1 MIQGIHTQ
9 GAYRKKGFSLVE
21 VLVYLAVTVLV
32 AGALITT
39 FLSLDTVLLRNKT
52 ERELTESARA
62 SLERIVRDMRL
73 ANGVNTSQSTFGVA
87 GGALALTDG
96 ATTTRFFV
104 ESNTLKMSIN
114 GTTIGPVTSK
124 AVTVQSFVVQR
135 YVGVES
141 EMVRVA
147 LTLSATSKAA
157 SSTRTYYT
165 SAVLRATYE

>member
-1 MIQGIHTQ
+1 MIREAHTGSRYGQ
-9 GAYRKKGFSLVE
+9 HGFSLVE

-39 FLSLDTVLLRNKT
+39 FLSLDTVLLRNRT
-52 ERELTESARA
+52 ERELTESSRV

-73 ANGVNTSQSTFGVA
+73 ADGVNTTQSTFGA
-87 GGALALTDG
+87 TAGALALTDG

-104 ESNTLKMSIN
+104 ESNVLKMSIN
-114 GTTIGPVTSK
+114 GVTVGPITSNS
-124 AVTVQSFVVQR
+124 VTVQSFVVRR
-135 YVGVES
+135 YVGTETDL
-141 EMVRVA
+141 VRVA

-165 SAVLRATYE
+165 SAVLRGTYE